1 MVRAATRFGRSFR
14 RSFRRSIGR
23 VLVLVAVCVSAASAG
38 SASVT
43 GVCPDGSMF
52 IVQRA
57 ESIPCRNAK
66 AVEPIDVPPMKPEYL
81 PRPYGWEV
89 FHRKNDPNNPY
100 NLIQQQP
107 PEPPAPVHRGPDG
120 RNDPRLSREQPVNQ
134 ARVPDR
140 SNLQSGSAPVGRSEG
155 RIDGS
160 ALDLGDAEVEDLA
173 MIVELSQRG
182 TPASF
187 PDDGSQGRVQFARS
201 LAFEGRMREH
211 LAGRG
216 HASGGPVVLF
226 VADADSGG
234 AFYGNLTFVQN
245 GIAFHPS
252 NQNPDEL
259 GVIRGR
265 LGPIENGSSVLGYV
279 VLPERLDPSHPID
292 VYWNDRELTA
302 TFQP

>member
-1 MVRAATRFGRSFR
+1 MVRAAARYRC
-14 RSFRRSIGR
+14 SIGR
-23 VLVLVAVCVSAASAG
+23 ALVLAATGVCVASAG

-66 AVEPIDVPPMKPEYL
+66 AVEPSDVPPMKPEYL

-100 NLIQQQP
+100 NLIHQQP
-107 PEPPAPVHRGPDG
+107 PEPPTTVHRDPDD
-120 RNDPRLSREQPVNQ
+120 RNDPRLARELLRHETQ
-134 ARVPDR
+134 APER
-140 SNLQSGSAPVGRSEG
+140 SDFQGGSAPVARSEE
-155 RIDGS
+155 RNDGS
-160 ALDLGDAEVEDLA
+160 ALELVNAEVEDLV

-182 TPASF
+182 APASF
-187 PDDGSQGRVQFARS
+187 SDDGSQGRVRLARS
-201 LAFEGRMREH
+201 LAFEGRVRQH

-216 HASGGPVVLF
+216 HASGGLVVLF
-226 VADADSGG
+226 VADADSRGS
-234 AFYGNLTFVQN
+234 FYGNLTFVQN

-252 NQNPDEL
+252 NENPYEL
-259 GVIRGR
+259 GVIRGQ
-265 LGPIENGSSVLGYV
+265 LGPLENGSSVLGYV
-279 VLPERLDPSHPID
+279 ILPERLDPSYPID
-292 VYWNDRELTA
+292 VYWNDRQLTA

>member
-1 MVRAATRFGRSFR
+1 MRLGVLSMVRAVVRFRC
-14 RSFRRSIGR
+14 SIGR
-23 VLVLVAVCVSAASAG
+23 ALVLAATCVSAASVG
-38 SASVT
+38 FASVT

-66 AVEPIDVPPMKPEYL
+66 AVEPSDVPPMKPEYL

-107 PEPPAPVHRGPDG
+107 PEPPAPVHRAPDD
-120 RNDPRLSREQPVNQ
+120 RNDPRLSREQPENEV
-134 ARVPDR
+134 RVPER
-140 SNLQSGSAPVGRSEG
+140 SNFQGGSAPVVRSEG
-155 RIDGS
+155 TGRRVDVGS
-160 ALDLGDAEVEDLA
+160 GGYAEVEDLA

-182 TPASF
+182 APASF
-187 PDDGSQGRVQFARS
+187 TDDGSQGRVRLARS
-201 LAFEGRMREH
+201 LAFEGRMREL

-234 AFYGNLTFVQN
+234 SFYGNLTFVQN

-252 NQNPDEL
+252 NENPYEL

-265 LGPIENGSSVLGYV
+265 LGPLENGSSVLGYV
-279 VLPERLDPSHPID
+279 ILPERLDPSHPID
-292 VYWNDRELTA
+292 VYWNDRQLTA

>member
-1 MVRAATRFGRSFR
+1 MARAAARFRC
-14 RSFRRSIGR
+14 SIGR
-23 VLVLVAVCVSAASAG
+23 VLALAASCVCAAPAW
-38 SASVT
+38 SASIT

-57 ESIPCRNAK
+57 ESIPCRDSK
-66 AVEPIDVPPMKPEYL
+66 SVEPSDVPPMKPEYL

-107 PEPPAPVHRGPDG
+107 PEPPAPVHRTPDHE
-120 RNDPRLSREQPVNQ
+120 PPVPEHSDL
-134 ARVPDR
+134 RG
-140 SNLQSGSAPVGRSEG
+140 GSAPVAHSEEQTD
-155 RIDGS
+155 RS
-160 ALDLGDAEVEDLA
+160 ALDLVDAEVEDLA

-182 TPASF
+182 APASF
-187 PDDGSQGRVQFARS
+187 TDDGSRGRVRLARS
-201 LAFEGRMREH
+201 VAFEGRMREH

-226 VADADSGG
+226 IADADSGG
-234 AFYGNLTFVQN
+234 SFYGNLTFVQN
-245 GIAFHPS
+245 GMAFHPS
-252 NQNPDEL
+252 NENPYEL

-265 LGPIENGSSVLGYV
+265 LGALENGSSVLGYV

-292 VYWNDRELTA
+292 VYWNDRQLTA
-302 TFQP
+302 TFQR

>member
-1 MVRAATRFGRSFR
+1 MVRVAARIHC
-14 RSFRRSIGR
+14 SIGR
-23 VLVLVAVCVSAASAG
+23 ALVLFVGCVSVAASG

-57 ESIPCRNAK
+57 ESIPCRDAK
-66 AVEPIDVPPMKPEYL
+66 AVEPSDVPPMKPEYL
-81 PRPYGWEV
+81 PRPYGWEI
-89 FHRKNDPNNPY
+89 FYRRNDPNNPY
-100 NLIQQQP
+100 NLIQQQS
-107 PEPPAPVHRGPDG
+107 PEPPAPVHRAPDDQ
-120 RNDPRLSREQPVNQ
+120 NEPRLSREQPVNE
-134 ARVPDR
+134 ARVPEHAG
-140 SNLQSGSAPVGRSEG
+140 LQGGSAPVVRAEERSE
-155 RIDGS
+155 GS
-160 ALDLGDAEVEDLA
+160 ALDLVDAEVEDLA

-182 TPASF
+182 APAAF
-187 PDDGSQGRVQFARS
+187 TDDGSQGRVRLARS

-234 AFYGNLTFVQN
+234 SFYGNLTFVQN
-245 GIAFHPS
+245 GVAFHPS
-252 NQNPDEL
+252 NENPYEL

-265 LGPIENGSSVLGYV
+265 LGPLENGSSVLGYV
-279 VLPERLDPSHPID
+279 VLPERLDPSRPID
-292 VYWNDRELTA
+292 VYWNDRQLTA

>member
-1 MVRAATRFGRSFR
+1 MVRAAVRFRC
-14 RSFRRSIGR
+14 SIGWA
-23 VLVLVAVCVSAASAG
+23 LALAAASVSAAPAG

-57 ESIPCRNAK
+57 ESIPCRDAK
-66 AVEPIDVPPMKPEYL
+66 AVEPSDVPPMKPEYL

-89 FHRKNDPNNPY
+89 FYRRNDPNNPY
-100 NLIQQQP
+100 NLIHQQP
-107 PEPPAPVHRGPDG
+107 PEPPAPVHRAPDD
-120 RNDPRLSREQPVNQ
+120 RNDPRLSREQPENE
-134 ARVPDR
+134 ARVPER
-140 SNLQSGSAPVGRSEG
+140 SAFQGGSAPVVRSEG
-155 RIDGS
+155 RTDGS
-160 ALDLGDAEVEDLA
+160 ALELVEAEVEDLA

-182 TPASF
+182 APASF
-187 PDDGSQGRVQFARS
+187 TDDGSGGRVRLARS
-201 LAFEGRMREH
+201 LAFEGRMREL

-216 HASGGPVVLF
+216 HANGGPVVLF

-234 AFYGNLTFVQN
+234 LFYGNLTFVQN

-252 NQNPDEL
+252 NENPYEF

-265 LGPIENGSSVLGYV
+265 LGPLENGSSVLGYV
-279 VLPERLDPSHPID
+279 ILPERLDPSHPID
-292 VYWNDRELTA
+292 VYWNDRQLTA

>member
-1 MVRAATRFGRSFR
+1 MVRAAARYRC
-14 RSFRRSIGR
+14 SIGR
-23 VLVLVAVCVSAASAG
+23 ALALAATGVSVASAG

-57 ESIPCRNAK
+57 ESIPCRDAK
-66 AVEPIDVPPMKPEYL
+66 EVEPSDVPPMKPEYL

-107 PEPPAPVHRGPDG
+107 PEPPAPVHRTPDHE
-120 RNDPRLSREQPVNQ
+120 PPVPEHSDL
-134 ARVPDR
+134 RG
-140 SNLQSGSAPVGRSEG
+140 GSAPVAHSEEQTD
-155 RIDGS
+155 RS
-160 ALDLGDAEVEDLA
+160 ALDLVDAEVEDLA

-182 TPASF
+182 APASF
-187 PDDGSQGRVQFARS
+187 TDDGSRGRVRLARS
-201 LAFEGRMREH
+201 VAFEGRMREH

-216 HASGGPVVLF
+216 HANAGPVVLF

-234 AFYGNLTFVQN
+234 SFHGNLTFVQN
-245 GIAFHPS
+245 GMAFHPS
-252 NQNPDEL
+252 NENPYEL

-265 LGPIENGSSVLGYV
+265 LGALENGSSVLGYV

-292 VYWNDRELTA
+292 VYWNDRLLTA
-302 TFQP
+302 TFQR

>member
-1 MVRAATRFGRSFR
+1 MVRAAVRFRC
-14 RSFRRSIGR
+14 SIGWA
-23 VLVLVAVCVSAASAG
+23 LALAAASVSAAPAG

-57 ESIPCRNAK
+57 ESIPCRDAK
-66 AVEPIDVPPMKPEYL
+66 AVEPSDVPPMKPEYL

-89 FHRKNDPNNPY
+89 FYRRNDPNNPY
-100 NLIQQQP
+100 NLIHQQP
-107 PEPPAPVHRGPDG
+107 PEPPAPVHRAPDD
-120 RNDPRLSREQPVNQ
+120 RNDPRLSREQPENE
-134 ARVPDR
+134 ARVPER
-140 SNLQSGSAPVGRSEG
+140 SDFQGGSAPVARSEG
-155 RIDGS
+155 RTDGA
-160 ALDLGDAEVEDLA
+160 ALELVEAEVEDLA

-182 TPASF
+182 APASF
-187 PDDGSQGRVQFARS
+187 TDDGSGGRVRLARS
-201 LAFEGRMREH
+201 LAFEGRMREL

-216 HASGGPVVLF
+216 HANGGPVVLF

-234 AFYGNLTFVQN
+234 SFYGNLTFVQN

-252 NQNPDEL
+252 NENPYEF

-265 LGPIENGSSVLGYV
+265 LGPLENGSSVLGYV
-279 VLPERLDPSHPID
+279 ILPDRLDPSHPID
-292 VYWNDRELTA
+292 VYWNDRQLTA

>member
-1 MVRAATRFGRSFR
+1 MARANARFRC
-14 RSFRRSIGR
+14 SIGR
-23 VLVLVAVCVSAASAG
+23 ALVLVATCLSVAPAA

-57 ESIPCRNAK
+57 ESVPCRDAK
-66 AVEPIDVPPMKPEYL
+66 EVDPSDLPPMKPEYL
-81 PRPYGWEV
+81 PRPYGWEI
-89 FHRKNDPNNPY
+89 FYRRNDPNNPY

-107 PEPPAPVHRGPDG
+107 PEPPAPVHRTQDD
-120 RNDPRLSREQPVNQ
+120 RNDPRPSHDPGLIEP
-134 ARVPDR
+134 RVPER
-140 SNLQSGSAPVGRSEG
+140 SALQSGSAPVVRSAE
-155 RIDGS
+155 RTDGS
-160 ALDLGDAEVEDLA
+160 TLFLGDTEVEDLA
-173 MIVELSQRG
+173 MIVELSQRR

-187 PDDGSQGRVQFARS
+187 TDDGSQGRVRLARS
-201 LAFEGRMREH
+201 LAFEARMREY

-216 HASGGPVVLF
+216 HASTGPVVLF

-234 AFYGNLTFVQN
+234 SFYGNLTFVQD

-252 NQNPDEL
+252 NDDPSEL
-259 GVIRGR
+259 GVIRGG
-265 LGPIENGSSVLGYV
+265 LGPLENGSSVLGYV

-292 VYWNDRELTA
+292 VYWNDRLLTA

>member
-1 MVRAATRFGRSFR
+1 
-14 RSFRRSIGR
+14 
-23 VLVLVAVCVSAASAG
+23 
-38 SASVT
+38 
-43 GVCPDGSMF
+43 MF

-57 ESIPCRNAK
+57 ESVPCRNAK
-66 AVEPIDVPPMKPEYL
+66 AVDPSDVPPMKPEYL
-81 PRPYGWEV
+81 PRPYGWEI
-89 FHRKNDPNNPY
+89 FYRRNDPNNPY

-107 PEPPAPVHRGPDG
+107 PEPPAPVHRAPDDQ
-120 RNDPRLSREQPVNQ
+120 NDPRLSREQPVNE
-134 ARVPDR
+134 ARVPKR
-140 SNLQSGSAPVGRSEG
+140 SELQGGSAPVVRSEE
-155 RIDGS
+155 RSDGLV
-160 ALDLGDAEVEDLA
+160 LDLVDAEVEDLA

-182 TPASF
+182 TPAAF
-187 PDDGSQGRVQFARS
+187 TDDGSRGRVRLARS

-234 AFYGNLTFVQN
+234 SFYGNLTFVQN

-252 NQNPDEL
+252 NENPYEL

-265 LGPIENGSSVLGYV
+265 LGPLENGSSVLGYV

-292 VYWNDRELTA
+292 VYWNDRQLTA

>member
-1 MVRAATRFGRSFR
+1 MARAAARSR
-14 RSFRRSIGR
+14 CSIGW
-23 VLVLVAVCVSAASAG
+23 VLVLAATYVSVAPAG

-57 ESIPCRNAK
+57 ESVPCHGAK
-66 AVEPIDVPPMKPEYL
+66 EVDPSDLPPMKPEYL

-89 FHRKNDPNNPY
+89 FYRKNDPTNPY

-107 PEPPAPVHRGPDG
+107 PEPPAPVHGSQDD
-120 RNDPRLSREQPVNQ
+120 RNDPQLSRDPGVIDP
-134 ARVPDR
+134 RVPER
-140 SNLQSGSAPVGRSEG
+140 SALQSGSAPVVRSAE
-155 RIDGS
+155 RTDGS
-160 ALDLGDAEVEDLA
+160 ALFLGDTEVEDLA
-173 MIVELSQRG
+173 MIVELSQRR

-187 PDDGSQGRVQFARS
+187 TDNGSQGRVRLARS
-201 LAFEGRMREH
+201 LAFEARMREH
-211 LAGRG
+211 LVGRG

-234 AFYGNLTFVQN
+234 SFYGNLTFVQD

-252 NQNPDEL
+252 NDDPSEL
-259 GVIRGR
+259 GVIRGG
-265 LGPIENGSSVLGYV
+265 LGPLENGSSVLGYV

-292 VYWNDRELTA
+292 VYWNDRQLTA